1 LSEKWRSCSTIRS
14 RFDRRPAR
22 VLLSQ
27 HRPGAEAVRARLS
40 RAAKQTIFAFVPAA
54 LGLLA
59 LILTAAAVQIVGA
72 QLFRDASEIAGFAP
86 RY

>member
-1 LSEKWRSCSTIRS
+1 
-14 RFDRRPAR
+14 
-22 VLLSQ
+22 
-27 HRPGAEAVRARLS
+27 LS
-40 RAAKQTIFAFVPAA
+40 RAAKQAIFAFVPAA

-72 QLFRDASEIAGFAP
+72 QLFRDTSEIAGFAP

>member
-1 LSEKWRSCSTIRS
+1 MAQLLDHQITLRSS
-14 RFDRRPAR
+14 PGA

-40 RAAKQTIFAFVPAA
+40 RAAKQTIFAFVSAA

>member
-1 LSEKWRSCSTIRS
+1 MAAMNGVNRSFTN
-14 RFDRRPAR
+14 
-22 VLLSQ
+22 
-27 HRPGAEAVRARLS
+27 AVTTALN
-40 RAAKQTIFAFVPAA
+40 AAPMKVPAA

-59 LILTAAAVQIVGA
+59 LVLTAAAVQIVGA